1 MREKTYIVNM
11 LKDVSK
17 KAAMEAQ
24 LASHAELDW
33 QFWEAVEGRRL
44 TPAQQA
50 EMILPEFRE
59 RYGRSATLP
68 AAGCSLSHIGIY
80 RDMVAND
87 ISHALILEDD
97 ARLQPDLHL
106 DKIKGLIET
115 DRPVAVLLTSDFWYT
130 NIPVSN
136 IDGKHSIFLV
146 YEGYMTSG
154 YMINKAGAQ
163 LLLEH
168 IYPVQYTADA
178 WKIFITFG
186 LNLYGVVPHIIS
198 YPEDFGEIGRSQ
210 ISEDEPI
217 ILKIRHFCGKQK
229 AKLYSYIFRLRGC
242 RHSVHKW

>member
-1 MREKTYIVNM
+1 VREKTYIVNM

-17 KAAMEAQ
+17 KVAMEAQ
-24 LASHAELDW
+24 LASHSELDW

-44 TPAQQA
+44 TPTQQA
-50 EMILPEFRE
+50 EMILQ
-59 RYGRSATLP
+59 
-68 AAGCSLSHIGIY
+68 
-80 RDMVAND
+80 AND

-242 RHSVHKW
+242 RHSVRKW

>member
-17 KAAMEAQ
+17 KVAMEAQ
-24 LASHAELDW
+24 LASHSELDW

-44 TPAQQA
+44 TPTQQA
-50 EMILPEFRE
+50 EMILQAFRE

-106 DKIKGLIET
+106 DKINGLIET

-130 NIPVSN
+130 NTPVSK
-136 IDGKHSIFLV
+136 IDGKHSIFPV

-217 ILKIRHFCGKQK
+217 ILKIRHFCGRQK
-229 AKLYSYIFRLRGC
+229 AKLYSSILRLRGC
-242 RHSVHKW
+242 RHSVRKW

>member
-1 MREKTYIVNM
+1 M

-17 KAAMEAQ
+17 KVAMEAQ
-24 LASHAELDW
+24 LASHSELDW

-44 TPAQQA
+44 TPTQQA
-50 EMILPEFRE
+50 EMILQEFRE
-59 RYGRSATLP
+59 RYGRSSTLP

-106 DKIKGLIET
+106 DKINGLIET

-130 NIPVSN
+130 NTPVSK
-136 IDGKHSIFLV
+136 IDGKHSIFPV

-217 ILKIRHFCGKQK
+217 ILKIRHFCGRQK
-229 AKLYSYIFRLRGC
+229 AKLYSSILRLRGC
-242 RHSVHKW
+242 RHSVRKW

>member
-1 MREKTYIVNM
+1 M

-17 KAAMEAQ
+17 KVAMEAQ
-24 LASHAELDW
+24 LASHSELDW

-44 TPAQQA
+44 TPTQQA
-50 EMILPEFRE
+50 EMILQAFRE

-106 DKIKGLIET
+106 DKINGLIET

-130 NIPVSN
+130 NTPVSK
-136 IDGKHSIFLV
+136 IDGKHSIFPV

-217 ILKIRHFCGKQK
+217 ILKIRHFCGRQK
-229 AKLYSYIFRLRGC
+229 AKLYSSILRLRGC
-242 RHSVHKW
+242 RHSVRKW